1 MIVHLCCTTFYQE
14 KQVQNRVTS
23 SLGCSRGRTRRNPNP
38 PHLPPPRGWAGA
50 ATNHRQP
57 LLHHNHH
64 TSSSVTSNQQ
74 PHNGSD
80 SENRQRCCAL
90 CSPSSNTLPFHLEV
104 LKSRQFKKM
113 QGTCQ
118 CKVTHLFLL
127 FFYYYFNIF
136 PRYILIFLLQSK
148 LRSLWQTSNLP
159 ANFKLTIKEMTRI

>member
-1 MIVHLCCTTFYQE
+1 MIINLCCTIFYQE
-14 KQVQNRVTS
+14 KQVQSRVTV
-23 SLGCSRGRTRRNPNP
+23 SLDGSRGRTRRNPNP
-38 PHLPPPRGWAGA
+38 PHLPPPWGWAGA

-64 TSSSVTSNQQ
+64 TTSSVTSNQQ

-90 CSPSSNTLPFHLEV
+90 CSPSSNILPFHLEV
-104 LKSRQFKKM
+104 LKSRQFKK
-113 QGTCQ
+113 
-118 CKVTHLFLL
+118 CKKHANVKSHICL
-127 FFYYYFNIF
+127 FFIIIIIIIF